1 MTHANRILVVLLAI
15 GLGSCISKKVDVV
28 PFLAPTQTATL
39 EELVAHINQWKEIRT
54 LVLRVDLQFE
64 TIERAD
70 EGEGRQYRMAQ
81 GRLLLERPGRIR
93 LNIEAPILSANIA
106 EMASNGERFQ
116 LLIYPPDYRALIEGR
131 NDRSYHEETA
141 KLDRDP
147 ELEKAGPLVNIRPQH
162 FTDAFLLSTIPIE
175 EPHTIAFLEEPHTIA
190 FLEEERV
197 DEPDTQP
204 RAKDGAF
211 VRKSRLTTSSPR
223 FVSVRAHLAPRYWFD
238 RLGELALA
246 RQQVYAPDGRL
257 IADIRYADYLPLQG
271 DVGVRIA
278 SRVHIERPYDDYG
291 LVVNVKPDGVTIN
304 RDLPDTAF
312 VVTAPEEW
320 GDSVRHI
327 DLDNR
332 GGASP

>member
-1 MTHANRILVVLLAI
+1 MTHANRIFVIFLSI
-15 GLGSCISKKVDVV
+15 GLGSCISKKVNVV
-28 PFLAPTQTATL
+28 PFLAPTRTATL

-64 TIERAD
+64 TVERAD
-70 EGEGRQYRMAQ
+70 EGEGHQYRTAQ
-81 GRLLLERPGRIR
+81 GRLLLERPRKIR

-141 KLDRDP
+141 KLDQDP
-147 ELEKAGPLVNIRPQH
+147 ELAKAGPLVNIRPQH
-162 FTDAFLLSTIPIE
+162 FIDAFLLATVPIE
-175 EPHTIAFLEEPHTIA
+175 ERHTFT

-197 DEPDTQP
+197 EEPDTRP
-204 RAKDGAF
+204 RAKDGAL
-211 VRKSRLTTSSPR
+211 VRKSYYVVTAVHRGESSPR
-223 FVSVRAHLAPRYWFD
+223 ARYWFD

-246 RQQVYAPDGRL
+246 RQQVYAPDGSL
-257 IADIRYADYLPLQG
+257 IADIRYADYLPPQG
-271 DVGVRIA
+271 DVSVRIA

-291 LVVNVKPDGVTIN
+291 LVVNVKPNGVTIN

-312 VVTAPEEW
+312 VVTVPEEW

-327 DLDNR
+327 DLNNR
-332 GGASP
+332 DKASP